1 MFRTVP
7 LIKVGVGPPSPSGDG
22 QEYLQHVSL
31 VPGGGLL
38 IVKDNDIF
46 YKPSEQSDKV
56 TRVTNTGVPGIDL

>member
-46 YKPSEQSDKV
+46 YKPSELSDKV
-56 TRVTNTGVPGIDL
+56 TRVTNTGVPGM